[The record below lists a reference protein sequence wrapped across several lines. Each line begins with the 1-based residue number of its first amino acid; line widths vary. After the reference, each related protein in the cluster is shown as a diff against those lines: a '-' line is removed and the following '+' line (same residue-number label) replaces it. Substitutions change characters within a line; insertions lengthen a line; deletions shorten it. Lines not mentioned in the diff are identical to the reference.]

1 MKNSTNNS
9 TWNSNA
15 GYTMIISPRSE
26 IVNSQVTPFWSL
38 EDLYT
43 IYILEVYRLDKQSQ
57 KLRIKLMERNYEK
70 V

>member
-9 TWNSNA
+9 IWNSNA
-15 GYTMIISPRSE
+15 GYTIIISRSE